1 MERGAS
7 ARNPQD
13 QVLLP
18 RDRVDGGT
26 PSPADHGLLGGS
38 SREGVGI
45 LQPLRDLVGAVVEG
59 MLIPTLWAIGLQ
71 EDASN

>member
-1 MERGAS
+1 LERGAS

-38 SREGVGI
+38 SRESVGI
-45 LQPLRDLVGAVVEG
+45 LQPLRDLVGSVVEG
-59 MLIPTLWAIGLQ
+59 VLIFALRVISFQ
-71 EDASN
+71 EDAAN